1 MYSRVSTLRRAS
13 RRGGTA
19 TALTLA
25 VALTLSAFGGTA
37 ASATEEEPL
46 PFAEVGFTALAG
58 GANQNLA
65 LGVDGR
71 AYGWGFNGQGRV
83 GDSTTETRLS
93 PVLLDSNA
101 PFVQVA
107 AGNAHSLGV
116 TADGK
121 VYAWGAGTQGKLGD
135 GTMSDHL
142 SPALASALPQDTTF
156 VQVDAGK
163 YHSLALADTGVIY
176 GWGANGQGQ
185 LGNGTIAADVSIPTP
200 VANPAGVQF
209 AQVSGGEQHTL
220 ALAVNGTVYA
230 WGHNRYGQL
239 GDGTTETRTAPVAVS
254 FGTALPEGVT
264 IVAVAAAES
273 GFSLALASDGTAYA
287 WGYNNNGQLGNGT
300 TANALVPTAV
310 AAPEG
315 ASFESIDAGRNW
327 SIGRTSDGRILA
339 WGNNRYGQF
348 GNGEGGTG
356 VSSAT
361 PVALIEPEGVDLVQV
376 FAGANHGLAIG
387 DDSKT
392 YAWGSSNSYLGNG
405 TTTDTF
411 VPTEVLLPVAY
422 APDTIPELLSANLSG
437 TRLTVTWSDATADGY
452 RVRVHPTTGDDTVL
466 DVAGDQTNA
475 QVEDLTPG
483 ASYEVSV
490 AARNWVGAGRASAV
504 QTVSV
509 PSAATK
515 LTATAKGN
523 VYGTKTT
530 IVAQVTPKSAA
541 GTVAVKIGSK
551 TYSAQA
557 SGGQAIVT
565 LPAKVRPA
573 GKHALKVAFSP
584 ATSEFAASTAQAN
597 YTVAKTKPA
606 SIKTTAAAFKKNTK
620 PVVTVKVGKL
630 ADGSYPS
637 GKVTVKVGSV
647 QKTVALKAAHRGSI
661 KVTLAKKYAKSITVR
676 ATFAPTDTKNVSAVT
691 AKALKVKVKK

>member
-1 MYSRVSTLRRAS
+1 MYSQVSTLRRAS

-25 VALTLSAFGGTA
+25 AALLLSAASGTA

-65 LGVDGR
+65 VGIDGR

-101 PFVQVA
+101 RFVQMA

-176 GWGANGQGQ
+176 GWGANSQGQ
-185 LGNGTIAADVSIPTP
+185 LGNGTVASDVLIPIP
-200 VANPAGVQF
+200 VANPEGVHF
-209 AQVSGGEQHTL
+209 TQVSGGEQHTL
-220 ALAVNGTVYA
+220 ALAENGTVYA
-230 WGHNRYGQL
+230 WGYNKYGQL

-254 FGTALPEGVT
+254 FGSALPDGVT

-273 GFSLALASDGTAYA
+273 GFSLALASNGTAYA

-300 TANALVPTAV
+300 TTNALVPTAV
-310 AAPEG
+310 DAPEG

-327 SIGRTSDGRILA
+327 SMGRTSDGRILA

-356 VSSAT
+356 VSST
-361 PVALIEPEGVDLVQV
+361 RPVELIEPEGVDLVQV

-387 DDSKT
+387 DDSKA

-405 TTTDTF
+405 TSTDTF
-411 VPTEVLLPVAY
+411 IPTEVLLPVAY
-422 APDTIPELLSANLSG
+422 APETIPELLGANLSG
-437 TRLTVTWSDATADGY
+437 TSLTVAWSDVAADGY
-452 RVRVHPTTGDDTVL
+452 RVRVHPTVGDDKVL
-466 DVAGDQTNA
+466 DVAGDQTSTL
-475 QVEDLTPG
+475 VEGLTPG
-483 ASYEVSV
+483 TSYEVSV
-490 AARNWVGAGRASAV
+490 ASRNWVGAGRASAI
-504 QTVSV
+504 QTVRV
-509 PSAATK
+509 PAAVTK
-515 LTATAKGN
+515 LAASAKGN
-523 VYGTKTT
+523 VYGAKTT
-530 IVAQVTPKSAA
+530 IAVQVAPKGAA
-541 GTVAVKIGSK
+541 GTASVKIGSK
-551 TYSAQA
+551 TYGAQVSAGRA
-557 SGGQAIVT
+557 TIT

-573 GKHALKVAFSP
+573 GKHALKIAFTP
-584 ATSEFAASTAQAN
+584 ATSEFAASTVQTN

-606 SIKTTAAAFKKNTK
+606 SIKTTAAAFKKHTK

-630 ADGSYPS
+630 ADGSHPL
-637 GKVTVKVGSV
+637 GKVTVKVGST
-647 QKTVALKAAHRGSI
+647 QKTVALKAANKGTI
-661 KVTLAKKYAKSITVR
+661 KITLAKKYSKKITVR
-676 ATFAPTDTKNVSAVT
+676 SSFAPTDTKNVSGVA
-691 AKALKVKVKK
+691 AKPLTVKVKS